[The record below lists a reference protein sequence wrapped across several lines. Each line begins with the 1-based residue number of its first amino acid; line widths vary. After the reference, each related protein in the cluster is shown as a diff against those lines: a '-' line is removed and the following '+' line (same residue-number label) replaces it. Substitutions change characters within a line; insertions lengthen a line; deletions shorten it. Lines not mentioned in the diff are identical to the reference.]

1 MVMTKTDDM
10 GTVVPETASG
20 VAELVGPDGERK
32 QLTEEQYRACCD
44 FLWPTESTDFVVG
57 EYDSR
62 LTTGQAAELLGVS
75 RRTLTRMLD
84 RGEIPCERMGK
95 NHHRTVKLAD
105 ILDFKAQ
112 TAGYMREV
120 YAALAQSERD
130 VEAGR
135 VIPADEAHAALRAE
149 LAQLATMAQAG

>member
-1 MVMTKTDDM
+1 MDESKMA
-10 GTVVPETASG
+10 GA
-20 VAELVGPDGERK
+20 AELIGPDGERR
-32 QLTEEQYRACCD
+32 QLTEEQYRSCCD
-44 FLWPTESTDFVVG
+44 LLWPEEPLAA

-62 LTTGQAAELLGVS
+62 LTTGQAAEILGVS

-95 NHHRTVKLAD
+95 NHHRSVKLAD

-112 TAGYMREV
+112 AAGYMSEV
-120 YAALAQSERD
+120 YAALACSERD

-135 VIPADEAHAALRAE
+135 VAPVQELIDQLRDEFGLSASQERVAV
-149 LAQLATMAQAG
+149 